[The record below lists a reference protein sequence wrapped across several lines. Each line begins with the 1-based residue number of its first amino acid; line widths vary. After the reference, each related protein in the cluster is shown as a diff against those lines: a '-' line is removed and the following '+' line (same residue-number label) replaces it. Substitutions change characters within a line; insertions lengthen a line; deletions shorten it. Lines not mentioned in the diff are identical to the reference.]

1 MRLAELTPTGG
12 SIHTPDFEHDIPWE
26 NGVDLTRSLLPLDK
40 KCTFIAD
47 LDEKEQ
53 HAFSWALGLLAA
65 SAIKE
70 HERVLNDLRHICDP
84 DPTPESSSFFL
95 EEAIHSMAYGKFLYL
110 SSQELDLT
118 PEELGSFLPVFP
130 RSSFIARLYAV
141 ESFMGGSAIWWT
153 VAATEEESIRLYQKI
168 LPTKNETDP
177 VFFELNRLHFLE
189 ESRHSSFSYKMIG
202 KNKVG
207 LEKSFNRFS
216 FLLSRIFQTVWL
228 FCALNRFR
236 KVKIFRNRHPVL
248 AAMTT
253 LVTRIEKLSFR
264 QKMALLFKDISYI
277 RMMTEP
283 EKHPRLKK
291 ALEKESAFVVSLPE
305 VM

>member
-1 MRLAELTPTGG
+1 MRFTDLSSACGNINSL
-12 SIHTPDFEHDIPWE
+12 DFEKDIPWN
-26 NGVDLTRSLLPLDK
+26 NGVDLNQTLLPLDK
-40 KCTFIAD
+40 KNAFISQ

-65 SAIKE
+65 SAIRE

-84 DPTPESSSFFL
+84 EPTLESSSFFL
-95 EEAIHSMAYGKFLYL
+95 EEATHSVAYGRFLSLAAKELNL
-110 SSQELDLT
+110 SMSELR
-118 PEELGSFLPVFP
+118 SFLPTFP
-130 RSSFIARLYAV
+130 RSSFIARLYAI
-141 ESFMGGSAIWWT
+141 ESFLGGNALWWT

-168 LPTKNETDP
+168 LPAKNDIDP

-202 KNKVG
+202 K
-207 LEKSFNRFS
+207 EKAGIERSLNRCS
-216 FLLSRIFQTVWL
+216 FLLSRIFQTIWL
-228 FCALNRFR
+228 LGALNRFR
-236 KVKIFRNRHPVL
+236 KVKAFSDRHPVL
-248 AAMTT
+248 DAMAS
-253 LVTRIEKLSFR
+253 LVTKVDKLSFR
-264 QKMALLFKDISYI
+264 QKLTLLFKDISYI

-291 ALEKESAFVVSLPE
+291 ALERESAFVVSLPE